1 VNFAEQLKSQLNIV
15 QVIEQYAPLK
25 RQGSGQ
31 RWKGLCPFHS
41 EKTASF
47 NVDGALQFYKCF
59 GCDAKGDVFTFIQ
72 QIESLTFPEALRL
85 LADRYGIPIPERHRF
100 DDPEAQ
106 RHAALLELCEAA
118 ATLFQD
124 NLRTPRGAETRA
136 YLESR
141 GVSADS
147 MREFR
152 LGLADPSGQ
161 QLLER
166 LKRVGEPLLLE
177 AGLVAQRPEST
188 GVYDR
193 FRGRLMFPIHNASGK
208 VIAFAGRALRKTDN
222 VKYVNSPETKLYKKS
237 TVLYNLHRAAIAA
250 RKNDRMILV
259 EGYMDV
265 IGIYAAGIQEVVALC
280 GTALAPS
287 QIRAIKQQISYQSGK
302 GHIILNLDPDAA
314 GSRSTEKHIAPL
326 LANGL
331 RVKVLEIPGGLDPD
345 EFIQNNGADAYRELL
360 EKSPSYFHWLMENA
374 RTKFD
379 MRTAEGRVDAFKSL
393 LPAVEYV
400 HDPIERGAI
409 SREIAEQLKV
419 DHDLVRGA
427 LRLKTRHRREPEPRR
442 LASAVSPNERL
453 LIACMLASADARTAV
468 RHFLLKP
475 GANEVLERKPI
486 FDAIIASDRNGQSFS
501 ITQVLAALDEREQQ
515 ILTEIGFSESGV
527 REEHAAEQAVDCLRL
542 LEARSREAKREELK
556 QRIRTLELEG
566 KLEEAL
572 RVAGELDHSQRPSG
586 IM

>member
-1 VNFAEQLKSQLNIV
+1 
-15 QVIEQYAPLK
+15 
-25 RQGSGQ
+25 
-31 RWKGLCPFHS
+31 
-41 EKTASF
+41 
-47 NVDGALQFYKCF
+47 
-59 GCDAKGDVFTFIQ
+59 
-72 QIESLTFPEALRL
+72 
-85 LADRYGIPIPERHRF
+85 
-100 DDPEAQ
+100 
-106 RHAALLELCEAA
+106 
-118 ATLFQD
+118 
-124 NLRTPRGAETRA
+124 
-136 YLESR
+136 
-141 GVSADS
+141 
-147 MREFR
+147 
-152 LGLADPSGQ
+152 
-161 QLLER
+161 
-166 LKRVGEPLLLE
+166 
-177 AGLVAQRPEST
+177 
-188 GVYDR
+188 
-193 FRGRLMFPIHNASGK
+193 
-208 VIAFAGRALRKTDN
+208 
-222 VKYVNSPETKLYKKS
+222 
-237 TVLYNLHRAAIAA
+237 
-250 RKNDRMILV
+250 
-259 EGYMDV
+259 
-265 IGIYAAGIQEVVALC
+265 
-280 GTALAPS
+280 
-287 QIRAIKQQISYQSGK
+287 
-302 GHIILNLDPDAA
+302 
-314 GSRSTEKHIAPL
+314 
-326 LANGL
+326 
-331 RVKVLEIPGGLDPD
+331 VKVLEIPGGLDPD

-468 RHFLLKP
+468 WHFLLKP